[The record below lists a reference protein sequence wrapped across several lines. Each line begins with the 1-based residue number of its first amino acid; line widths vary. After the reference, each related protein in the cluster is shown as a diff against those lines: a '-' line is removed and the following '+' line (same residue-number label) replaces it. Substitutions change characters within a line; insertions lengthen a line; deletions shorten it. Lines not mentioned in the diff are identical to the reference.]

1 MSEQS
6 LLLELLLEVEE
17 AIRRIERRFIG
28 IQKADDFIAN
38 DDGLDRLDGISMM
51 LIAISENIRR
61 IDRITG
67 DDLDNRYPEIPWSDV
82 KGIRNILA
90 HDYFNIDPEEV
101 YKICANDLA
110 VLKQALAKM
119 RHDFFISGF
128 TDTDGFH

>member
-1 MSEQS
+1 MSERS

-17 AIRRIERRFIG
+17 AIRQIERRFTG

-51 LIAISENIRR
+51 LIVISENVRR
-61 IDRITG
+61 IARIIG
-67 DDLDNRYPEIPWSDV
+67 NDLDNHYPEIPWSDV

-90 HDYFNIDPEEV
+90 HDYFDIDPEEV

-110 VLKQALAKM
+110 ILKQALAKM
-119 RHDFFISGF
+119 RLDFF
-128 TDTDGFH
+128 

>member
-1 MSEQS
+1 MQ
-6 LLLELLLEVEE
+6 E

-61 IDRITG
+61 IDRIIG

-90 HDYFNIDPEEV
+90 HDYFDIDPEEV

-110 VLKQALAKM
+110 ILKQALAKM
-119 RHDFFISGF
+119 RLDFF
-128 TDTDGFH
+128 

>member
-1 MSEQS
+1 MSERS

-17 AIRRIERRFIG
+17 AIRRIERRFTG

-51 LIAISENIRR
+51 LIVISENVRR
-61 IDRITG
+61 IDRIIG
-67 DDLDNRYPEIPWSDV
+67 NDLDNRHPEIPWSDV

-90 HDYFNIDPEEV
+90 HDYFDIDPEEV

-110 VLKQALAKM
+110 ILKQALAKM
-119 RHDFFISGF
+119 RLDFF
-128 TDTDGFH
+128 

>member
-1 MSEQS
+1 MSERS

-17 AIRRIERRFIG
+17 AIRRIERRFTG

-51 LIAISENIRR
+51 LIIISENVRR
-61 IDRITG
+61 IDRIIG
-67 DDLDNRYPEIPWSDV
+67 NDLDNRHPEIPWSDV

-90 HDYFNIDPEEV
+90 HDYFDIDPEEV

-110 VLKQALAKM
+110 ILKQALAKM
-119 RHDFFISGF
+119 RLDFF
-128 TDTDGFH
+128 

>member
-1 MSEQS
+1 MSERS

-17 AIRRIERRFIG
+17 AIRRIERRFTG

-51 LIAISENIRR
+51 LIALSENVRR
-61 IDRITG
+61 IDRIIG
-67 DDLDNRYPEIPWSDV
+67 NDLDNHYPEIPWSDV

-90 HDYFNIDPEEV
+90 HDYFDIDPEEV

-110 VLKQALAKM
+110 ILKQALAKM
-119 RHDFFISGF
+119 RLDFF
-128 TDTDGFH
+128 

>member
-1 MSEQS
+1 MSERS

-17 AIRRIERRFIG
+17 AIRRIERRFTG

-51 LIAISENIRR
+51 LIVISENVRR
-61 IDRITG
+61 IARIIG
-67 DDLDNRYPEIPWSDV
+67 NDLDNHYPEIPWSDV

-90 HDYFNIDPEEV
+90 HDYFDIDPEEV

-110 VLKQALAKM
+110 ILKQALAKM
-119 RHDFFISGF
+119 RHDFF
-128 TDTDGFH
+128 

>member
-17 AIRRIERRFIG
+17 AIRRIERRFTG

-90 HDYFNIDPEEV
+90 HDYFDIDPEEV

-110 VLKQALAKM
+110 ILKQALAKM
-119 RHDFFISGF
+119 RHDFF
-128 TDTDGFH
+128 

>member
-1 MSEQS
+1 MSERS

-17 AIRRIERRFIG
+17 AIRRIERRFTG

-90 HDYFNIDPEEV
+90 HDYFDIDPEEV

-110 VLKQALAKM
+110 ILKQALAKM
-119 RHDFFISGF
+119 RHDFF
-128 TDTDGFH
+128 

>member
-1 MSEQS
+1 MSERS

-17 AIRRIERRFIG
+17 AIRRIERRFTG

-51 LIAISENIRR
+51 LIVISENVRR
-61 IDRITG
+61 IARIIG
-67 DDLDNRYPEIPWSDV
+67 NDLDNHYPEIPWSDV

-90 HDYFNIDPEEV
+90 HDYFDIDPEEV

-110 VLKQALAKM
+110 ILKQALAKM
-119 RHDFFISGF
+119 RLDFF
-128 TDTDGFH
+128 